1 MPGLLSN
8 LQEFRQGQYLIE
20 QFASMKKK
28 FSKGEIPL
36 PEFWGGYRIVPQSI
50 EFWQGRANRLH
61 DRFIYERQENK
72 WTISRLSP

>member
-1 MPGLLSN
+1 
-8 LQEFRQGQYLIE
+8 
-20 QFASMKKK
+20 MKKK

-61 DRFIYERQENK
+61 DRFIYEREENE